1 MKLGSKLENHVLRTI
16 VITLCTILFSP
27 REHILIVIPGPASV
41 ELGRKIADMLNIEV
55 VPVEFKR
62 FPDGESYIRFDG
74 NVENEDIVIVQT
86 TSPPQN
92 ERLIQLF
99 IMADNAKDQ
108 KAKSITAVVPYFAY
122 ARQDKRFRSGE
133 AFSVKTLM
141 KLLEKCGVNRIV
153 TVNSHNPRILKTFKM
168 QIDDLSAISLL
179 AEYFKKKGFDKA
191 FSLSLGKKALD
202 TAVQANKILE
212 GGYGC
217 ISTHR
222 NRITGKVAIEKESL
236 PVRNRNVIIFDDIV
250 SSGGTMIKAVKLV
263 KAEGADKVFAACVHS
278 LLIGDS
284 KDRILKSGADE
295 IVGTDCVPSP
305 VSVVSVAPLIAKA
318 LAKRGV

>member
-1 MKLGSKLENHVLRTI
+1 MI
-16 VITLCTILFSP
+16 I
-27 REHILIVIPGPASV
+27 IPGPAST
-41 ELGRKIADMLNIEV
+41 ELGRKIADILKIEAI
-55 VPVEFKR
+55 PVEFKR

-74 NVENEDIVIVQT
+74 NVENEHVVIVQT

-99 IMADNAKDQ
+99 IIADNAKDQ
-108 KAKSITAVVPYFAY
+108 KAKSITAVIPYFAY

-141 KLLEKCGVNRIV
+141 KLLEKCGVDRII
-153 TVNSHNPRILKTFKM
+153 TVNSHNPTILRTFKIH
-168 QIDDLSAISLL
+168 IDDLPAISLL
-179 AEYFKKKGFDKA
+179 AEHFKKKGFDGA

-202 TAVQANKILE
+202 TAVQANKVLE

-217 ISTHR
+217 ISTQR
-222 NRITGKVAIEKESL
+222 NRVTGKVTIEKESL
-236 PVRNRNVIIFDDIV
+236 SVKNRNVIIFDDII

-263 KAEGADKVFAACVHS
+263 KAEGADRVFAACVHP
-278 LLIGDS
+278 LLIGNS

-305 VSVVSVAPLIAKA
+305 VSVVSVAPLIAEA
-318 LAKRGV
+318 LAERGV